1 MIDAL
6 ESHYLMIKEGDHA
19 ETYLKTVFPVPAAI
33 VIQYQ

>member
-6 ESHYLMIKEGDHA
+6 ESHYLTTKEGDHQ
-19 ETYLKTVFPVPAAI
+19 EIHLNMVFPVPAAI